1 MATPVHAPR
10 INNNDDVVKLI
21 ALEVQVGDRIEAGQL
36 LAQVETDKAIVD
48 VESPAAGYVLGWLA
62 EADQMVAVGSVL
74 LWLGESPDEAMPQ
87 PQAAAAPGEP
97 SVGGQAPTAKA
108 RLLLLQ
114 HGLQA
119 AEVPASGERLSAED
133 VLRHVA
139 QRGASSARPET
150 SARASAPS
158 LQPAVRGTRRTLSG
172 SERGMLQTVSW
183 SREHAT
189 PGYLELEYDA
199 QAWEAYAQ
207 AYADARR
214 LMMSPLLSLMAGRL
228 VTLARETPAL
238 NATIVGQDRYEY
250 ADVNLGFTVQAGD
263 TLYLAV
269 VRAAQADGEEAFV
282 NRLGDVQRR
291 AMKHQLAPDELTGAT
306 ISFSSM
312 SRWKISRHI
321 PVLPP
326 QTALI
331 VAHAQSQSGVN
342 VLGAT
347 YDHRVLNGFQ
357 VAQLLRK
364 LAKPGAG
371 PEKES

>member
-1 MATPVHAPR
+1 MATPVHTPR

-21 ALEVQVGDRIEAGQL
+21 ALEVQVGARVDAGQL
-36 LAQVETDKAIVD
+36 LAQIETDKAIVD
-48 VESPAAGYVLGWLA
+48 VESPSAGYVLGWTA
-62 EADQMVAVGSVL
+62 EADEMIAVGSVL
-74 LWLGESPDEAMPQ
+74 LWLGESADEPVPQ
-87 PQAAAAPGEP
+87 PQVEISTASGSA
-97 SVGGQAPTAKA
+97 SGQAPTAKA

-119 AEVPASGERLSAED
+119 DQVPASGERLSADD
-133 VLRHVA
+133 VLRFVA
-139 QRGASSARPET
+139 QRGAPSARPQ
-150 SARASAPS
+150 APAPAA
-158 LQPAVRGTRRTLSG
+158 QPTVAGTRRPLSG

-183 SREHAT
+183 SREQAS
-189 PGYLELEYDA
+189 PGYLELEYDP
-199 QAWEAYAQ
+199 QAWEAYAA
-207 AYADARR
+207 AYTEARR
-214 LMMSPLLSLMAGRL
+214 LMMSPLLSLMAWRL
-228 VTLARETPAL
+228 AQLARETPAL
-238 NATIVGQDRYEY
+238 NATIAGQDRYEY
-250 ADVNLGFTVQAGD
+250 EDVNLGFTVQAGD

-269 VRAAQADGEEAFV
+269 VRAAQAGGEEDFV

-291 AMKHQLAPDELTGAT
+291 AMKHQLALEELTGAT
-306 ISFSSM
+306 VSFSSM
-312 SRWKISRHI
+312 ARWKISRHI

-331 VAHAQSQSGVN
+331 VAHAQSQSGVH

-371 PEKES
+371 PEQES